1 MIDQLP
7 KIPNQIPQ
15 IPDDDT
21 PVEVIQKTREQVT
34 LNDLPPPGALL
45 QRPITDREILALKA
59 FGSDTLNLLNEVSK
73 DMLPGIGEARAVEY
87 TNKEIQ
93 ALKKAVEERD
103 IPGTVVHGIGVPIM
117 SAGTL
122 PYWLGGGVIGG
133 AAAFLMRDIIGK
145 GYRNMTRKFRAP
157 EAARAAE
164 APPSEVVEAASV
176 PGKRQADTRADVT
189 LRQKDVPIKITEKFN
204 YGETGTPKRFGLAET
219 VSEFQGSRAFD
230 EIAQM
235 NFANTPP
242 QQIVGTIINKIRQGK
257 INKDEL
263 FDAGI
268 LKLDA
273 KMKPIG
279 GALYDLLQIKG
290 ASLSKQDILKMLKD
304 SPSNRLKVK
313 HYGSE
318 DFKKSEFFDLYA
330 ATDIMNA
337 NVRGSLQ
344 ELIFKTTN
352 TANRSTLKKA
362 EQKLAKFQEQYDRTA
377 STGLPVVKNF
387 ANERD
392 LDALREIIPSL
403 PVNDQVV
410 MRSLISNLEKMRKFV
425 EPKGG
430 TFKGPAKHE
439 GQGSTQGGDNYRETI
454 IHLDEN
460 IPRNKSGKTVFGT
473 HFKEANPVVFTLKKT
488 RYNQKGDPILFAE
501 EIQSDPIQ
509 KFFGEGKG
517 ELRKLI
523 QNPYGKSLVESFI
536 RRRMKDLSNQQT
548 PLINKVKSEPLTKS
562 EMKLLNDLDAEK
574 ALYRKF
580 FQRSEI
586 LDESGLQQ
594 LSSIMKKNISDQP
607 DYFPY
612 LNQYY
617 KLAIREMIDD
627 AIRTGK
633 KGISILPTTT
643 YKGKSTHHEKDAGH
657 YLYYGDEKGL
667 KTKAFDQAQL
677 PGPGTRKKAGDAIY
691 IETMKKIAKEIEKDY
706 GLKLPISKQKI
717 YSNTFKG
724 DGPYAIRN
732 PNGSIMATFKKKTN
746 RDYVLNKLNSKRSSS
761 DRLQADLLAKE
772 DFTTDEM
779 FTSIVME
786 IPENASKVLNKKKM
800 RSYATGGLVAI
811 EPKREYFA
819 PIF

>member
-7 KIPNQIPQ
+7 K

-21 PVEVIQKTREQVT
+21 PVEVIQKTQEKVT
-34 LNDLPPPGALL
+34 LNDLPPPGAIL
-45 QRPITDREILALKA
+45 QRPLTDREVLALKA
-59 FGSDTLNLLNEVSK
+59 FGSDTLNFLNEISK

-87 TNKEIQ
+87 TNQEVE
-93 ALKKAVEERD
+93 ALKKAVEDRD
-103 IPGTVVHGIGVPIM
+103 VPGTIVHGVGVPIM

-122 PYWLGGGVIGG
+122 PYWLGGGIIGG
-133 AAAFLMRDIIGK
+133 AAAFVMRDIIGK

-157 EAARAAE
+157 ETARGAE
-164 APPSEVVEAASV
+164 APSAEVVEAAQV
-176 PGKRQADTRADVT
+176 QGKKEADRKANVT
-189 LRQKDVPIKITEKFN
+189 LSQKDVPIKITERYN
-204 YGETGTPKRFGLAET
+204 YGETGTPNRFGLAET

-230 EIAQM
+230 EISQL
-235 NFANTPP
+235 NFKNTPSE
-242 QQIVGTIINKIRQGK
+242 QIVGTIIGKIRQGK

-290 ASLSKQDILKMLKD
+290 ATVSKQDILKMLKD

-313 HYGSE
+313 HYGSQ
-318 DFKKSEFFDLYA
+318 DFNKSEFFDLYA
-330 ATDIMNA
+330 STDIMAA
-337 NVRGSLQ
+337 NLRGNLN
-344 ELIFKTTN
+344 ETIFKTTN
-352 TANRSTLKKA
+352 TADRTTLRNV
-362 EQKLAKFQEQYDRTA
+362 EQTIADLQSAYDRTA
-377 STGLPVVKNF
+377 MNGSVIANF
-387 ANERD
+387 ASNRKLNSLRD
-392 LDALREIIPSL
+392 IIPSL
-403 PVNDQVV
+403 SVGDQQI
-410 MRSLISNLEKMRKFV
+410 MRAFISNLEKMRKYV
-425 EPKGG
+425 SPQKGG
-430 TFKGPAKHE
+430 FKGSAKHE
-439 GQGSTQGGDNYRETI
+439 SVGSTKGGDNYRETV

-460 IPRNKSGKTVFGT
+460 IPRNQSGKYVNPG
-473 HFKEANPVVFTLKKT
+473 HFPEVNPVVFTLKKT

-509 KFFGEGKG
+509 KFFGEGQG
-517 ELRKLI
+517 DLRKLI
-523 QNPYGKSLVESFI
+523 SNPYGKSLVETFI
-536 RRRMKDLSNQQT
+536 KRRMKDASDQQK
-548 PLINKVKSEPLTKS
+548 PLINKVKREPLTKA

-594 LSSIMKKNISDQP
+594 LSTIMKKNIGEQP

-643 YKGKSTHHEKDAGH
+643 YKGKSTHHKKDAGH

-691 IETMKKIAKEIEKDY
+691 IETMKKIAKEIEQDY

-786 IPENASKVLNKKKM
+786 IPENAAKILNKKKM

-811 EPKREYFA
+811 VPKREYFA

>member
-7 KIPNQIPQ
+7 KIPE
-15 IPDDDT
+15 DDT
-21 PVEVIQKTREQVT
+21 PVEVIQKTQEKVT
-34 LNDLPPPGALL
+34 LNDLPPPGAIL
-45 QRPITDREILALKA
+45 QRPLTDREVLALKA
-59 FGSDTLNLLNEVSK
+59 FGSDTLNFLNEISK

-87 TNKEIQ
+87 TNQEVE

-103 IPGTVVHGIGVPIM
+103 VPGTIVHGVGVPIM

-122 PYWLGGGVIGG
+122 PYWLGGGIIGG
-133 AAAFLMRDIIGK
+133 AAAFVMRDIIGK

-157 EAARAAE
+157 EAARGAE
-164 APPSEVVEAASV
+164 APPAEVVEAAQV
-176 PGKRQADTRADVT
+176 QGKKEADRKANVT
-189 LRQKDVPIKITEKFN
+189 LSQKDVPIKITERYNF
-204 YGETGTPKRFGLAET
+204 GETGTPNRSGLAET

-230 EIAQM
+230 EISQL
-235 NFANTPP
+235 NFKNTPSE
-242 QQIVGTIINKIRQGK
+242 QIVGTIIGKIRQGK

-273 KMKPIG
+273 KLKPIG

-290 ASLSKQDILKMLKD
+290 ATVSKQDILKMLKD

-362 EQKLAKFQEQYDRTA
+362 EQKLAKFQIMYDRTA
-377 STGLPVVKNF
+377 STGLPIVRNF
-387 ANERD
+387 ATKRELDTLRD
-392 LDALREIIPSL
+392 IIPSL
-403 PVNDQVV
+403 PVGDQQI
-410 MRSLISNLEKMRKFV
+410 MRSLISNLEKMRKYV

-430 TFKGPAKHE
+430 TFKGAAKHE
-439 GQGSTQGGDNYRETI
+439 SVGSTKGGDNYRETV

-460 IPRNKSGKTVFGT
+460 IPRNKVGKVVSGA
-473 HFKEANPVVFTLKKT
+473 HFNEPNSVVFTLKKT

-509 KFFGEGKG
+509 EFFGEGKG
-517 ELRKLI
+517 NIRKLI
-523 QNPYGKSLVESFI
+523 SNPYGKSLVETFI
-536 RRRMKDLSNQQT
+536 KRRMKDASDQQK
-548 PLINKVKSEPLTKS
+548 PLINKVKREPLTKA

-594 LSSIMKKNISDQP
+594 LSTIMKRNIEDQP

-643 YKGKSTHHEKDAGH
+643 YKGKSTHHKKDAGH

-691 IETMKKIAKEIEKDY
+691 IETMKKIAKEIEQDY

-786 IPENASKVLNKKKM
+786 IPENAAKILNKKKM

-811 EPKREYFA
+811 VPKREYFA

>member
-7 KIPNQIPQ
+7 KIP
-15 IPDDDT
+15 DDDT
-21 PVEVIQKTREQVT
+21 PVQVQKKAPEQVT
-34 LNDLPPPGALL
+34 LNDLPPPGVLL
-45 QRPITDREILALKA
+45 QRPLTDREILALKA
-59 FGSDTLNLLNEVSK
+59 FGSDTLNFLNEVSK
-73 DMLPGIGEARAVEY
+73 DMLPGIGEARAMEY
-87 TNKEIQ
+87 TNQEIA
-93 ALKKAVEERD
+93 ALKQAVEERD

-157 EAARAAE
+157 ETARAAE

-176 PGKRQADTRADVT
+176 PGKRQADNRADIT
-189 LRQKDVPIKITEKFN
+189 LRRKDVPVKITEKFN
-204 YGETGTPKRFGLAET
+204 FGESATPNRFGLAET

-230 EIAQM
+230 EISQM
-235 NFANTPP
+235 NFSNTPP
-242 QQIVGTIINKIRQGK
+242 QQIVGTIINKIKQGK

-273 KMKPIG
+273 KMKPVG
-279 GALYDLLQIKG
+279 GALYDLLQVKG

-304 SPSNRLKVK
+304 SPSNRLKIT
-313 HYGSE
+313 HYGSPNIN
-318 DFKKSEFFDLYA
+318 KSEFYDLYA

-337 NVRGSLQ
+337 NMRGSLQ

-352 TANRSTLKKA
+352 TANRSKFKKA
-362 EQKLAKFQEQYDRTA
+362 EHELDFQQSQYDRIA
-377 STGLPVVKNF
+377 NGSRVSGSF
-387 ANERD
+387 ATETQLNR
-392 LDALREIIPSL
+392 LREIIPSL
-403 PVNDQVV
+403 SVNDQTI
-410 MRSLISNLEKMRKFV
+410 MRSLISNLEKMRKYV
-425 EPKGG
+425 SPQKGQ
-430 TFKGPAKHE
+430 FKGAAKHE
-439 GQGSTQGGDNYRETI
+439 GQGSTRGGEDYRETV

-460 IPRNKSGKTVFGT
+460 IPRNRSGKTIFGS
-473 HFKEANPVVFTLKKT
+473 HFNEPNPVVFTLKKT

-536 RRRMKDLSNQQT
+536 RRRMKDLSDQQT
-548 PLINKVKSEPLTKS
+548 PLINKVKRQPLTKA
-562 EMKLLNDLDAEK
+562 EMKLLNELDAEK

-594 LSSIMKKNISDQP
+594 LSTIMKKNISDQP

-643 YKGKSTHHEKDAGH
+643 YKGKSTHHKKDAGH

-677 PGPGTRKKAGDAIY
+677 PGPGTKKKAGDAIY

-706 GLKLPISKQKI
+706 GIKLPISKQKI
-717 YSNTFKG
+717 FSNTFKG

-772 DFTTDEM
+772 DFTTKEM

-786 IPENASKVLNKKKM
+786 IPDNAAKILNKKKM

-819 PIF
+819 SVF

>member
-7 KIPNQIPQ
+7 KIP
-15 IPDDDT
+15 DDDT
-21 PVEVIQKTREQVT
+21 PVQVQKKAPEQVT
-34 LNDLPPPGALL
+34 LNDLPPPGVLL
-45 QRPITDREILALKA
+45 QRPLTDREILALKA
-59 FGSDTLNLLNEVSK
+59 FGSDTLNFLNEVSK
-73 DMLPGIGEARAVEY
+73 DMLPGIGEARALEY
-87 TNKEIQ
+87 TNDEIA
-93 ALKKAVEERD
+93 ALKKAVEEKD
-103 IPGTVVHGIGVPIM
+103 VPGTVVHGIGVPIM

-122 PYWLGGGVIGG
+122 PYWLGGGLIGG
-133 AAAFLMRDIIGK
+133 AAAFVMRDIIGK

-164 APPSEVVEAASV
+164 APPPEVVEAAKV
-176 PGKRQADTRADVT
+176 PGKKQADNRADVT
-189 LRQKDVPIKITEKFN
+189 LRRKDVPVKITEKFN
-204 YGETGTPKRFGLAET
+204 YGETATPNRFGLAET

-242 QQIVGTIINKIRQGK
+242 QQIVGTIINKIKQGK

-279 GALYDLLQIKG
+279 GALYDLLQVKG

-304 SPSNRLKVK
+304 SPSNRLKVT
-313 HYGSE
+313 HYGAP
-318 DFKKSEFFDLYA
+318 DFNKSEFFDLYA

-337 NVRGSLQ
+337 NMRGSLQ

-362 EQKLAKFQEQYDRTA
+362 ELQLDKFQLKYDRTA
-377 STGLPVVKNF
+377 STGLPVAKDF
-387 ANERD
+387 ATDAELN
-392 LDALREIIPSL
+392 ALREVIPSL
-403 PVNDQVV
+403 SVGDQQI
-410 MRSLISNLEKMRKFV
+410 MRSLISNLQKMRKYV
-425 EPKGG
+425 SPQKGN
-430 TFKGPAKHE
+430 FKGPAKHE
-439 GQGSTQGGDNYRETI
+439 SQGSTKGGDNYRETV

-460 IPRNKSGKTVFGT
+460 IPRNRSGKTIFGS
-473 HFKEANPVVFTLKKT
+473 HFNDPNPVVFTLKKT

-548 PLINKVKSEPLTKS
+548 PLINKVKRQPLSKA

-594 LSSIMKKNISDQP
+594 LSTIMKKNIGDQP

-617 KLAIREMIDD
+617 KLAMREMIDD

-633 KGISILPTTT
+633 KGISILPVTT
-643 YKGKSTHHEKDAGH
+643 YKGKKTHHAQDQGH

-667 KTKAFDQAQL
+667 KTKAFDQDQL
-677 PGPGTRKKAGDAIY
+677 PGPGTKKKAGDSIY
-691 IETMKKIAKEIEKDY
+691 VETMKKIAKEIEKDY
-706 GLKLPISKQKI
+706 GIKLPISKQKI
-717 YSNTFKG
+717 FSNTFKG

-732 PNGSIMATFKKKTN
+732 PNGSIMATFKKKAN

-772 DFTTDEM
+772 DFTTNEM

-786 IPENASKVLNKKKM
+786 IPENAAKILNKKKM

-819 PIF
+819 SVF

>member
-7 KIPNQIPQ
+7 K

-21 PVEVIQKTREQVT
+21 PVEVIQKTQEKVT
-34 LNDLPPPGALL
+34 LNDLPPPGAIL
-45 QRPITDREILALKA
+45 QRPLTDREVLALKA
-59 FGSDTLNLLNEVSK
+59 FGSDTLNFLNEISK

-87 TNKEIQ
+87 TNQEVE
-93 ALKKAVEERD
+93 ALKKAVEDRD
-103 IPGTVVHGIGVPIM
+103 VPGTIVHGVGVPIM

-122 PYWLGGGVIGG
+122 PYWLGGGIIGG
-133 AAAFLMRDIIGK
+133 AAAFVMRDIIGK

-157 EAARAAE
+157 ETARGAE
-164 APPSEVVEAASV
+164 APSAEVVEAAQV
-176 PGKRQADTRADVT
+176 QGKKEADRKANVT
-189 LRQKDVPIKITEKFN
+189 LSQKDVPIKITERYN
-204 YGETGTPKRFGLAET
+204 YGETGTPNRFGLAET

-230 EIAQM
+230 EISQL
-235 NFANTPP
+235 NFKNTPSE
-242 QQIVGTIINKIRQGK
+242 QIVGTIIGKIRQGK

-290 ASLSKQDILKMLKD
+290 ATVSKQDILKMLKD

-313 HYGSE
+313 HYGSQ
-318 DFKKSEFFDLYA
+318 DFNKSEFFDLYA
-330 ATDIMNA
+330 STDIMAA
-337 NVRGSLQ
+337 NLRGNLN
-344 ELIFKTTN
+344 ETIFKTTN
-352 TANRSTLKKA
+352 TADRTTLRNV
-362 EQKLAKFQEQYDRTA
+362 EQTIADLQSAYDRTA
-377 STGLPVVKNF
+377 MNGSVIANF
-387 ANERD
+387 ASNRKLNSLRD
-392 LDALREIIPSL
+392 IIPSL
-403 PVNDQVV
+403 SVGDQQI
-410 MRSLISNLEKMRKFV
+410 MRAFISNLEKMRKYV
-425 EPKGG
+425 SPQKGG
-430 TFKGPAKHE
+430 FKGSAKHE
-439 GQGSTQGGDNYRETI
+439 SVGSTKGGDNYRETV

-460 IPRNKSGKTVFGT
+460 IPRNQSGKYVNPG
-473 HFKEANPVVFTLKKT
+473 HFPEVNPVVFTLKKT

-509 KFFGEGKG
+509 KFFGEGQG
-517 ELRKLI
+517 DLRKLI
-523 QNPYGKSLVESFI
+523 SNPYGKSLVETFI
-536 RRRMKDLSNQQT
+536 KRRMKDASDQQK
-548 PLINKVKSEPLTKS
+548 PLINKVKREPLTKA

-594 LSSIMKKNISDQP
+594 LSSIMKKNIGEQP

-643 YKGKSTHHEKDAGH
+643 YKGKSTHHKKDAGH

-691 IETMKKIAKEIEKDY
+691 IETMKKIAKEIEQDY

-761 DRLQADLLAKE
+761 DKLQADLLAKE

-786 IPENASKVLNKKKM
+786 IPENAAKILNKKKM

-811 EPKREYFA
+811 VPKREYFA

>member
-7 KIPNQIPQ
+7 K

-21 PVEVIQKTREQVT
+21 PVEVIQKTQEKVT
-34 LNDLPPPGALL
+34 LNDLPPPGAIL
-45 QRPITDREILALKA
+45 QRPLTDREVLALKA
-59 FGSDTLNLLNEVSK
+59 FGSDTLNFLNEISK

-87 TNKEIQ
+87 TNQEVE
-93 ALKKAVEERD
+93 ALKKAVEDRD
-103 IPGTVVHGIGVPIM
+103 VPGTIVHGVGVPIM

-122 PYWLGGGVIGG
+122 PYWLGGGIIGG
-133 AAAFLMRDIIGK
+133 AAAFVMRDIIGK

-157 EAARAAE
+157 ETARGAE
-164 APPSEVVEAASV
+164 APSAEVVEAAQV
-176 PGKRQADTRADVT
+176 QGKKEADRKANVT
-189 LRQKDVPIKITEKFN
+189 LSQKDVPIKITERYN
-204 YGETGTPKRFGLAET
+204 YGETGTPNRFGLAET

-230 EIAQM
+230 EISQL
-235 NFANTPP
+235 NFKNTPSE
-242 QQIVGTIINKIRQGK
+242 QIVGTIIGKIRQGK

-290 ASLSKQDILKMLKD
+290 ATVSKQDILKMLKD

-313 HYGSE
+313 HYGSQ
-318 DFKKSEFFDLYA
+318 DFNKSEFFDLYA
-330 ATDIMNA
+330 STDIMAA
-337 NVRGSLQ
+337 NLRGNLN
-344 ELIFKTTN
+344 ETIFKTTN
-352 TANRSTLKKA
+352 TADRTTLRNV
-362 EQKLAKFQEQYDRTA
+362 EQTIADLQSAYDRTA
-377 STGLPVVKNF
+377 MNGSVIANF
-387 ANERD
+387 ASNRKLNSLRD
-392 LDALREIIPSL
+392 IIPSL
-403 PVNDQVV
+403 SVGDQQI
-410 MRSLISNLEKMRKFV
+410 MRAFISNLEKMRKYV
-425 EPKGG
+425 SPQKGG
-430 TFKGPAKHE
+430 FKGSAKHE
-439 GQGSTQGGDNYRETI
+439 SVGSTKGGDNYRETV

-460 IPRNKSGKTVFGT
+460 IPRNQSGKYVNPG
-473 HFKEANPVVFTLKKT
+473 HFPEVNPVVFTLKKT

-509 KFFGEGKG
+509 KFFGEGQG
-517 ELRKLI
+517 DLRKLI
-523 QNPYGKSLVESFI
+523 SNPYGKSLVETFI
-536 RRRMKDLSNQQT
+536 KRRMKDASDQQK
-548 PLINKVKSEPLTKS
+548 PLINKVKREPLTKA

-594 LSSIMKKNISDQP
+594 LSTIMKKNIGEQP

-643 YKGKSTHHEKDAGH
+643 YKGKSTHHKKDAGH

-691 IETMKKIAKEIEKDY
+691 IETMKKIAKEIEQDY

-761 DRLQADLLAKE
+761 DKLQADLLAKE

-786 IPENASKVLNKKKM
+786 IPENAAKILNKKKM

-811 EPKREYFA
+811 VPKREYFA

>member
-7 KIPNQIPQ
+7 KIP
-15 IPDDDT
+15 DDDT
-21 PVEVIQKTREQVT
+21 PVQVQKKAPEQVT
-34 LNDLPPPGALL
+34 LNDLPPPGVLL
-45 QRPITDREILALKA
+45 QRPLTDREILALKA
-59 FGSDTLNLLNEVSK
+59 FGSDTLNFLNEVSK
-73 DMLPGIGEARAVEY
+73 DMLPGIGEARAMEY
-87 TNKEIQ
+87 TNQEIA
-93 ALKKAVEERD
+93 ALKQAVEERD

-157 EAARAAE
+157 ETARAAE

-176 PGKRQADTRADVT
+176 PGKRQADNRADIT
-189 LRQKDVPIKITEKFN
+189 LRRKDVPVKITEKFN
-204 YGETGTPKRFGLAET
+204 FGESATPNRFGLAET

-230 EIAQM
+230 EISQM
-235 NFANTPP
+235 NFSNTPP
-242 QQIVGTIINKIRQGK
+242 QQIVGTIINKIKQGK

-273 KMKPIG
+273 KMKPVG
-279 GALYDLLQIKG
+279 GALYDLLQVKG

-304 SPSNRLKVK
+304 SPSNRLKIT
-313 HYGSE
+313 HYGSPNIN
-318 DFKKSEFFDLYA
+318 KSEFYDLYA

-337 NVRGSLQ
+337 NMRGSLQ

-352 TANRSTLKKA
+352 TANRSKFKKA
-362 EQKLAKFQEQYDRTA
+362 EHELDFQQSQYDRIA
-377 STGLPVVKNF
+377 NGSRVSGSF
-387 ANERD
+387 ATETQLNR
-392 LDALREIIPSL
+392 LREIIPSL
-403 PVNDQVV
+403 SVNDQTI
-410 MRSLISNLEKMRKFV
+410 MRSLISNLEKMRKYV
-425 EPKGG
+425 SPQKGQ
-430 TFKGPAKHE
+430 FKGAAKHE
-439 GQGSTQGGDNYRETI
+439 GQGSTRGGEDYRETV

-460 IPRNKSGKTVFGT
+460 IPRNRSGKTIFGS
-473 HFKEANPVVFTLKKT
+473 HFNEPNPVVFTLKKT

-536 RRRMKDLSNQQT
+536 RRRMKDLSDQQT
-548 PLINKVKSEPLTKS
+548 PLINKVKRQPLTKA
-562 EMKLLNDLDAEK
+562 EMKLLNELDAEK

-594 LSSIMKKNISDQP
+594 LSTIMKKNISDQP

-643 YKGKSTHHEKDAGH
+643 YKGKSTHHKKDAGH

-706 GLKLPISKQKI
+706 GIKLPISKQKI
-717 YSNTFKG
+717 FSNTFKG

-772 DFTTDEM
+772 DFTTKEM

-786 IPENASKVLNKKKM
+786 IPENAAKILNKKKM

-819 PIF
+819 SVF